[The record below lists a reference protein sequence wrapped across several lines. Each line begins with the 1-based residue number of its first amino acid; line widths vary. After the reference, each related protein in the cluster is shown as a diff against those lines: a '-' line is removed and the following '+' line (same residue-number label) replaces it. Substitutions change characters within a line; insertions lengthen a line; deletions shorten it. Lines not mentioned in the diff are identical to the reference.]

1 MDDSSELTK
10 METTLGYSEPNW
22 SWLSQ
27 TFKLESTTSEILQK
41 QECNCSVFNEKL
53 LVEGQEMSTQECLHK
68 HDSSG
73 LVLLEELV

>member
-10 METTLGYSEPNW
+10 MEITLGLSEPNW
-22 SWLSQ
+22 SWVSQ
-27 TFKLESTTSEILQK
+27 TLKLESTTSEILQK

-53 LVEGQEMSTQECLHK
+53 VVEGQVMSTQECLHK
-68 HDSSG
+68 CDSSG